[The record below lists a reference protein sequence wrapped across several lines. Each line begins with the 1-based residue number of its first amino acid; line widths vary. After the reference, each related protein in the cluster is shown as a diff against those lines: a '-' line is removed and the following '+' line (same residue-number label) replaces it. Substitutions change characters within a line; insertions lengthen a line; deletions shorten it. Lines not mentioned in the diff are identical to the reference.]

1 VIHAKLSIEGAGSAV
16 DLSQFTGNSN
26 GTVGDVQ
33 FFANDDCEEA
43 DVWLVVEG
51 TETWDRTCTIPP
63 GRLVYVGAEAARGT
77 GFIAEAY
84 GEREY
89 LEQFDLVYTFL
100 DDSGLDIRYAPPVLP
115 WMINSNHGPTVFA
128 KHLRDVN
135 FFRDLDSVAKR
146 DEISVFCSTK
156 TFTPEH
162 RMRLRFVERLK
173 EHFGD
178 RLSWFGNGENPV
190 GEKWEGLAPYR
201 YSLVLENQA
210 SNMIFTEKIMDAYLA
225 MAFPIYWGAPNL
237 DSFFPKDSF
246 RAIDIKHF
254 DSALE
259 VIEGVLEEDP
269 YDSALPSLLRAK
281 RLVTDDYNFVNRL
294 ASIAQE
300 SIQVD
305 HVNDHPKKVRV
316 DVRPRRR
323 RPLDSV
329 LSLAYRLKRR

>member
-1 VIHAKLSIEGAGSAV
+1 MIRAKLSIEGAGSAV

-26 GTVGDVQ
+26 GTVSDVQ
-33 FFANDDCEEA
+33 FLANDDCKEA

-51 TETWDRTCTIPP
+51 TEPWDSTCYIPP
-63 GRLVYVGAEAARGT
+63 GRLVYVGAEAARGV

-89 LEQFDLVYTFL
+89 LGQFDSVYTFL

-128 KHLRDVN
+128 KHPRDVN
-135 FFRDLDSVAKR
+135 FFRDLDSVAKK

-173 EHFGD
+173 EHFGE

-225 MAFPIYWGAPNL
+225 MAFPIYWGAPDL
-237 DSFFPKDSF
+237 DYFFPKESF

-254 DSALE
+254 GSALE
-259 VIEGVLEEDP
+259 AIEKVLEEDP
-269 YDSALPSLLRAK
+269 YDSVLSSLLEAK
-281 RLVTDDYNFVNRL
+281 RLVTDKYNFVNRL
-294 ASIAQE
+294 ASIARECVQE
-300 SIQVD
+300 D
-305 HVNDHPKKVRV
+305 YVNDHPKMVRV

-323 RPLDSV
+323 HPLKSMFG
-329 LSLAYRLKRR
+329 LTYRLSRR